1 MDKAIAE
8 YSSDKAG
15 LMTELSAVNEY
26 QEKIDSTCI
35 AVPETYEERKA
46 RREAEITGL
55 KEALKI
61 LDSEGVFLQ
70 RPRHL
75 RSVAAH

>member
-1 MDKAIAE
+1 MDKSVAE
-8 YSSDKAG
+8 HSSDKKG
-15 LMTELSAVNEY
+15 LTTELSAVLEY

-35 AVPETYEERKA
+35 SKAETYEERKA
-46 RREAEITGL
+46 AREAEITGL

-75 RSVAAH
+75 RRVASH